1 MKVKT
6 KKPLQIHKRAVQKDE
21 RINKIL
27 IDISWIMCI
36 SFRQEALR
44 QAERERRKKYK
55 AQNEER
61 EVVRVAIRE
70 KVRLQLIFLA
80 PTSSFPQA
88 VVIKLFRA

>member
-6 KKPLQIHKRAVQKDE
+6 KKTLQIHKRAVQKDE

-27 IDISWIMCI
+27 IDISWIICI

-70 KVRLQLIFLA
+70 KVILQ
-80 PTSSFPQA
+80 
-88 VVIKLFRA
+88 

>member
-1 MKVKT
+1 MFC
-6 KKPLQIHKRAVQKDE
+6 L
-21 RINKIL
+21 
-27 IDISWIMCI
+27 

-70 KVRLQLIFLA
+70 KVRLEAIFC
-80 PTSSFPQA
+80 S
-88 VVIKLFRA
+88 

>member
-1 MKVKT
+1 M
-6 KKPLQIHKRAVQKDE
+6 RAVQKDE
-21 RINKIL
+21 ICIRINKIL
-27 IDISWIMCI
+27 IDISWIICI

-70 KVRLQLIFLA
+70 KVRLQLCTLS
-80 PTSSFPQA
+80 TYLLSSDRSFSI
-88 VVIKLFRA
+88 VTV

>member
-1 MKVKT
+1 M
-6 KKPLQIHKRAVQKDE
+6 RAVQKDE
-21 RINKIL
+21 ICIRINKIL
-27 IDISWIMCI
+27 IDISWIICI

-70 KVRLQLIFLA
+70 KVILQ
-80 PTSSFPQA
+80 
-88 VVIKLFRA
+88 